1 MVVRV
6 TAPETQVKKV
16 ATDGTTIVK
25 KIVVGTP
32 IRSVVGG
39 LQITSLADVSINNLI
54 DNQIL
59 VYNSTTEKFENS
71 SEGLSIDGLGDT
83 QITNLQDNQILIYNA
98 SSGKFVNSSSL
109 SPTGVTAGTYG
120 TATQIP
126 QFTVTASGL
135 VESAGEIAVATT
147 INTTADTG
155 TGSVNLLDSSF
166 TVTGGTGIN
175 TSVAGN
181 AITVNLDSS
190 INSGTF
196 GNLSLSGNTLASTT
210 GGEIIIDPN
219 PSGSAGVVT
228 IAGGLVVQGTTTTIN
243 STTLTVNDKNI
254 VLADSA
260 ADATAADGAG
270 ITIDGAS
277 VNFVYSSSNDHMSLN
292 KPYNITGGDSIGNA
306 FLFNNQSFISQI
318 TVVDGGTF

>member
-6 TAPETQVKKV
+6 TAPETQIKKV
-16 ATDGTTIVK
+16 STDGTTIVK
-25 KIVVGTP
+25 RIVVGTP

-39 LQITSLADVSINNLI
+39 LQITSLADVSITNLI

-59 VYNSTTEKFENS
+59 VYNSTTQKFENS

-83 QITNLQDNQILIYNA
+83 QITNLQDNQILIYDS

-147 INTTADTG
+147 INTTADSG

-181 AITVNLDSS
+181 AITVNLDSA

-196 GNLSLSGNTLASTT
+196 GNLKLSGNTLRSTT
-210 GGEIIIDPN
+210 GGEIFVDPN
-219 PSGSAGVVT
+219 PDGSAGTVHIEGNLIVH
-228 IAGGLVVQGTTTTIN
+228 GDTTTIS
-243 STTLTVNDKNI
+243 STTLTINDLNI

-260 ADATAADGAG
+260 IDSATATGAG
-270 ITIDGAS
+270 MIITGSNASLIYNASGDAWNFNKVVNIAGGDTIDEA
-277 VNFVYSSSNDHMSLN
+277 L
-292 KPYNITGGDSIGNA
+292 
-306 FLFNNQSFISQI
+306 LFNGNSFISQI